1 MKILVADTIA
11 QEAIKKLEDVHEVTV
26 NEVSPEEL
34 LAQIG
39 DYNGLIV
46 RSRTQVTKEVID
58 AGVNL
63 KVIGRAGIGVDNIA
77 LEYAIEKGIPVVY
90 APTGSTQSVAEL
102 AMAHILCLARRLT
115 KADSSIRDKKWEK
128 KKLTGTE
135 LDGKTLGLI
144 GCGRIG
150 GEVAKRAQAFGMI
163 TISYDPYLPHEHARC
178 MNINLTDYDTIL
190 TTSDFISI
198 HALLTDE
205 TRGMVNEEAFNKMKP
220 TAYIINCARGGIIDE
235 TALYNALKDNKIA
248 GAALDVFEHE
258 PPSES
263 PLLEL
268 DNIVFSPHV
277 GAATKEAQ
285 IKAGTITA
293 EQMLKVLN
301 GEEPEFK
308 AKPFK

>member
-1 MKILVADTIA
+1 MKVLIADSIA
-11 QEAIKKLEDVHEVTV
+11 EEAIKNLEEVHEVTV
-26 NEVSPEEL
+26 SEVSPEEL

-39 DYNGLIV
+39 DYHGLIV
-46 RSRTQVTKEVID
+46 RSRTKVTQEVID

-102 AMAHILCLARRLT
+102 AMAHILCLARRIT
-115 KADSSIRDKKWEK
+115 KADSSIRAGKWEK

-150 GEVAKRAQAFGMI
+150 GEVAKRAQAFGMK

-178 MNINLTDYDTIL
+178 MNINLTDLDTIL

-205 TRGMVNEEAFNKMKP
+205 TRGMVNEEAFSKMKP

-258 PPSES
+258 PPSDS

-268 DNIVFSPHV
+268 DNIVFSPHL
-277 GAATKEAQ
+277 GAATREAQ
-285 IKAGTITA
+285 TKAGTITA
-293 EQMLKVLN
+293 EQVIKVLN
-301 GEEPEFK
+301 GEEPDFK

>member
-1 MKILVADTIA
+1 MKVLITDAIA
-11 QEAIKKLEDVHEVTV
+11 QEAIDKLEESHDVTFSEL
-26 NEVSPEEL
+26 SPEEL
-34 LAQIG
+34 LAQIQ
-39 DYNGLIV
+39 DYDALIV
-46 RSRTQVTKEVID
+46 RSRTKVTAEVID

-63 KVIGRAGIGVDNIA
+63 KVVGRAGIGVDNID
-77 LEYAIEKGIPVVY
+77 LEYAIEKGLPVVY

-102 AMAHILCLARRLT
+102 AMAHILLLARNLNRADVSI
-115 KADSSIRDKKWEK
+115 KAGKWEK
-128 KKLTGTE
+128 KKLKGVE

-150 GEVAKRAQAFGMI
+150 AEVAKRAQAFGMT

-178 MNINLTDYDTIL
+178 MNIDLTDYDTVL
-190 TTSDFISI
+190 QTSDFISI

-205 TRGMVNEEAFNKMKP
+205 TRGMVNDEAFAKMKP

-235 TALYNALKDNKIA
+235 NALYTALKEGKIA

-258 PPSES
+258 PPVDS
-263 PLLEL
+263 PLLGLE
-268 DNIVFSPHV
+268 NIAFSPHM

-285 IKAGTITA
+285 LKAGMITA
-293 EQMLKVLN
+293 EQVLKVLN
-301 GEEPEFK
+301 GEAPDFQ

>member
-1 MKILVADTIA
+1 MKVLITDALA
-11 QEAIKKLEDVHEVTV
+11 QEAIDKLEESHDITFSEL
-26 NEVSPEEL
+26 SPEEL
-34 LAQIG
+34 LAQIQ
-39 DYNGLIV
+39 DFDALIV
-46 RSRTQVTKEVID
+46 RSRTQVTTEVID

-77 LEYAIEKGIPVVY
+77 LEYAIEKDIPVVY

-102 AMAHILCLARRLT
+102 AMAHILSLARNLT
-115 KADSSIRDKKWEK
+115 RADASIRAGKWEK
-128 KKLTGTE
+128 KKLKGVE

-150 GEVAKRAQAFGMI
+150 AEVAKRAQAFGMK

-178 MNINLTDYDTIL
+178 LNINLTDYDTVL
-190 TTSDFISI
+190 QNSDFISI

-205 TRGMVNEEAFNKMKP
+205 TRGMVNDEAFSKMKES
-220 TAYIINCARGGIIDE
+220 AYIINCARGGIIAE
-235 TALYNALKDNKIA
+235 TALYTALQERKIA

-258 PPSES
+258 PPVDS

-268 DNIVFSPHV
+268 DNIEFSPHV
-277 GAATKEAQ
+277 GAATFEAQ
-285 IKAGTITA
+285 LKAGLITA
-293 EQMLKVLN
+293 EQVLKVLN
-301 GEEPEFK
+301 GEEPDFK